1 MEVIIINKAKNK
13 QSNRIIKIMN
23 RNKNNQLIM
32 NRIKNNHKTRNNN
45 IILLYYKRIIQPKQH
60 RIKPLKQLKN

>member
-45 IILLYYKRIIQPKQH
+45 IILLYYKRII
-60 RIKPLKQLKN
+60 